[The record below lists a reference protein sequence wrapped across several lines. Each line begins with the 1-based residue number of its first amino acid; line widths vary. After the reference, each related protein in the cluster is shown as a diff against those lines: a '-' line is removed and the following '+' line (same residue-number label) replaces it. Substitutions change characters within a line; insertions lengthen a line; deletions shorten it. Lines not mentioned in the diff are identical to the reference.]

1 MFNRAARLLHA
12 HWSFRNHQ
20 QRAGPSV
27 HHLQS
32 GHAIFHASELSRFR
46 NARRP
51 SAGLSGIARLHSA
64 ARGSGPKILRR
75 SPDRH
80 ARDRRIT
87 APSLRKW
94 RSLERTTWTGSPKGE
109 QREICE
115 SISWAMTSGV
125 RQVALSSR
133 LSSLPVADFSSN
145 SNVERLDTTR
155 FSHFRTGV
163 RIRIW

>member
-20 QRAGPSV
+20 QRAEPSV

-46 NARRP
+46 NARRR

-87 APSLRKW
+87 APSFEQESAEGGLKVFDNGDRGADDMDGK
-94 RSLERTTWTGSPKGE
+94 PKASASG
-109 QREICE
+109 RND
-115 SISWAMTSGV
+115 SVSWA
-125 RQVALSSR
+125 
-133 LSSLPVADFSSN
+133 
-145 SNVERLDTTR
+145 
-155 FSHFRTGV
+155 
-163 RIRIW
+163 I